1 MHTRRVVA
9 TTVAS
14 ALAAA
19 GIAACGSSGS
29 SANANTG
36 ATQSGAASSP
46 TSSGGAVKPSGVLT
60 IGMPNGPQTNNNN
73 PFLGSS
79 AGASLGYRAMIYEP
93 LVMMNPIRPADP
105 GKPWLATKWEWSNN
119 YQQLVLTIRD
129 NVKWSDGQPMTA
141 DDVAYTFQLM
151 KDHDALNG
159 NAIPFDTISA
169 NGNQVTLTFKASQFV
184 NQTKVLTAIVVPKHI
199 WSTMKDPTTDV
210 DANPVGTGP
219 YTVKSFTPQT
229 ITLDVRNSY
238 WQQLPKIAEL
248 QYTSY
253 NDNDS
258 ETTALANGE
267 AQWGFVFIPN
277 VKAVYQSKDAAHNQ
291 IWFPPNLGA
300 HGLWINTTKAP
311 FDDPILRQA
320 MNLAVNREDIFNQGE
335 AGYFYPEITNIT
347 GIPTPAGDSFI
358 ADKYKNQ
365 NVKVDV
371 AAAKKLLTDNG
382 YKFDGNTLKDKTGK
396 AVTITLADP
405 AGWSDYITDLTIIAD
420 NLKQIGITATVNKE
434 NQDAWFKDVDTGNFD
449 AVMHWTNGG
458 ATPYDLYENIM
469 DGAILKPVGT
479 GGVLGNYG
487 RFKNDDATKAISEYA
502 NASDDAT
509 RKAALNKIE
518 DIFVQQM
525 PVLLTSASNVGDEFN
540 TKNWVGWPSDSNPY
554 APPQPTQINA
564 LDVVLH
570 LNPAKY
576 RDVRVSP
583 RAAGPSRGEPEHRR
597 TRTQE
602 TGKQRDSERAA
613 FGLRHRCGPGG

>member
-1 MHTRRVVA
+1 MHIKRAVA
-9 TTVAS
+9 TTIAG
-14 ALAAA
+14 ALAVA
-19 GIAACGSSGS
+19 GIAACDSGS
-29 SANANTG
+29 AKTKQPTNS
-36 ATQSGAASSP
+36 ASSN
-46 TSSGGAVKPSGVLT
+46 TSVKPSGVLKV
-60 IGMPNGPQTNNNN
+60 GMPNGPQTNNNN

-79 AGASLGYRAMIYEP
+79 AGASLGYRYMIYEP
-93 LVMMNPIRPADP
+93 LVMMNPIRPADA
-105 GKPWLATKWEWSNN
+105 GKPWLATKWDWSNN
-119 YQQLVLTIRD
+119 FQKLVLTVHD
-129 NVKWSDGQPMTA
+129 GVKWSDGQPMTA

-159 NAIPFDTISA
+159 NAIPFDTIASS
-169 NGNQVTLTFKASQFV
+169 GNQVTLTFKSSQFV
-184 NQTKVLTAIVVPKHI
+184 NQTKVLTSIIVPKHI

-229 ITLDVRNSY
+229 VTLDVRDSY
-238 WQQLPKIAEL
+238 WQALPKIAEL

-267 AQWGFVFIPN
+267 AEWGFVFIPN
-277 VKAVYQSKDAAHNQ
+277 VKAVYQAKDPAHNQ

-320 MNLAVNREDIFNQGE
+320 MNMVINRDDVFNQGE

-358 ADKYKNQ
+358 SAKYKSQ
-365 NVKVDV
+365 TVKVDV
-371 AAAKKLLTDNG
+371 AGAKKLLTDNG
-382 YKFDGNTLKDKTGK
+382 YTFDGTTLKDKTGK
-396 AVTITLADP
+396 AVTLTVADP

-420 NLKQIGITATVNKE
+420 NLKAIGITATVNKE
-434 NQDAWFKDVDTGNFD
+434 NQDAWFKDVDTGNFG

-469 DGAILKPVGT
+469 DGAILKPIGT

-487 RFKNDDATKAISEYA
+487 RFKNDDATKALNDYA
-502 NASDDAT
+502 TASDDAT
-509 RKAALNKIE
+509 RKAALAKIE

-525 PVLLTSASNVGDEFN
+525 PVLLTSASNVGAEFS
-540 TKNWVGWPSDSNPY
+540 TKNWVGWPSDSDAY

-570 LNPAKY
+570 LSPAK
-576 RDVRVSP
+576 
-583 RAAGPSRGEPEHRR
+583 
-597 TRTQE
+597 
-602 TGKQRDSERAA
+602 
-613 FGLRHRCGPGG
+613 